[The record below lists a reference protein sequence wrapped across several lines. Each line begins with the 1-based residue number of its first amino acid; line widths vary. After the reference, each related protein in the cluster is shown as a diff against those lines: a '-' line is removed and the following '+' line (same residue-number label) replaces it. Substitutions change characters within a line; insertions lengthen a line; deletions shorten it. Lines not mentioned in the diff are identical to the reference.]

1 MKAISF
7 LFVFIMLGCEVN
19 KTKKDSISN
28 QDVTISNFKTRKSN
42 VIESDFLK
50 EIGILSWAKWAP
62 SFYTTGFYYDVAYY
76 IPSTLNLNQPQK
88 VLVFLHGGGSS
99 TVTREGAII
108 AVNKYTKDMMS
119 LADELG
125 LVVVFPSSSGL
136 NWGDHMRPML
146 KELNREIRKNL
157 NVDSNRIALAG
168 HSMGGMG
175 ITRSAHWL
183 AGEYNFIMPLAA
195 GMDESIQT
203 ENNLWTNFNTRYYH
217 INGEKDHFEVF
228 LTRALNEQKAIKAME
243 EKYGKKSGY
252 SLEIHPGNHQYNL
265 DLVIQR
271 MKTLFEIPRDMYQNE
286 LFGSFYYV
294 DEISQDN
301 QDPNGGPRFYNRKP
315 TSDYFWLKANWMK
328 NIRNAR
334 ADFHVKIENNKIR
347 MDLSSNHYLSGMK
360 IYLSSKMI
368 DLSKPVSIVMNDG
381 VEQEVVVHHLNDED
395 RQKLIQQKGDNA
407 FLFEAYANIELV
419 NE

>member
-1 MKAISF
+1 MKLFSYLILF
-7 LFVFIMLGCEVN
+7 LIVGCEFKTN
-19 KTKKDSISN
+19 KTETIASEKQSLSAQRSSIAY
-28 QDVTISNFKTRKSN
+28 
-42 VIESDFLK
+42 SDFLT
-50 EIGILSWAKWAP
+50 ETGVLSWSKWAP
-62 SFYTTGFYYDVAYY
+62 AFYTTGFYYDVAYY
-76 IPSTLNLNQPQK
+76 IPQSLNLNEPQK

-99 TVTREGAII
+99 TVTREGAIT
-108 AVNKYTKDMMS
+108 AVNKYTKDMMK

-136 NWGDHMRPML
+136 NWGDHMRAML
-146 KELNREIRKNL
+146 KDLNREIRKNL

-228 LTRALNEQKAIKAME
+228 LTRALNEQKAMKAIE
-243 EKYGKKSGY
+243 EKYGKTSGY
-252 SLEIHPGNHQYNL
+252 KLEFHPGNHQYNL
-265 DLVIQR
+265 PLVIQR
-271 MKTLFEIPRDMYQNE
+271 MTSLFEIPRDMYQTE

-301 QDPNGGPRFYNRKP
+301 QDPNGAPRFYNRKP
-315 TSDYFWLKANWMK
+315 TSDYFWLEANWIS
-328 NIRNAR
+328 NIKNAR
-334 ADFHVKIENNKIR
+334 ADFHVKINSNHLTLNLNTNHGLKSMR
-347 MDLSSNHYLSGMK
+347 AYLSYSMVDLSQP
-360 IYLSSKMI
+360 IT
-368 DLSKPVSIVMNDG
+368 VSINQG
-381 VEQEVVVHHLNDED
+381 VQKDLFLHQLDEVAL
-395 RQKLIQQKGDNA
+395 QKLIEQKGDKAFVYNA
-407 FLFEAYANIELV
+407 YVDIDLANE
-419 NE
+419 